1 MYKDYKCY
9 IDNKYEKLFDLLL
22 DTISTHEIYLD
33 LKSSNSTT
41 YEDIKESKNNL
52 EEIKRE
58 LINKIESL

>member
-41 YEDIKESKNNL
+41 CEDIKESKNNL